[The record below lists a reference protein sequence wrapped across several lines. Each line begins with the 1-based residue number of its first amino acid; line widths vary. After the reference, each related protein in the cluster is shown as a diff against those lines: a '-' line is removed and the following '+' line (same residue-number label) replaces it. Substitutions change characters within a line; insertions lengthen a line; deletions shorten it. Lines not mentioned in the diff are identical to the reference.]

1 MTESAMPRF
10 LNPETIAKPFGY
22 THVVEATTPGRI
34 VYISGQLGLDRGGK
48 IVGTPGDFE
57 AQCVQTFENMKAALA
72 AVGLGLQHIV
82 KLNNYLI
89 DMDHLPIFRTV
100 RDRFINTA
108 APPASTL
115 VAISRLAIK
124 EALFEMEAIAI
135 APPK

>member
-57 AQCVQTFENMKAALA
+57 AQCVQTFENMKAVLA
-72 AVGLGLQHIV
+72 AVGLEFQHIV

-89 DMDHLPIFRTV
+89 DMDIFRFSGRCATV
-100 RDRFINTA
+100 SSTPQPR
-108 APPASTL
+108 PPARWSQSL
-115 VAISRLAIK
+115 GSPSRKRCSRWKRLR
-124 EALFEMEAIAI
+124 
-135 APPK
+135 

>member
-22 THVVEATTPGRI
+22 THVVDATTPGRI
-34 VYISGQLGLDRGGK
+34 VYISGQLGLDRSGK
-48 IVGTPGDFE
+48 IVGAAGDFE
-57 AQCVQTFENMKAALA
+57 AQCVQTFENMKAALE

-124 EALFEMEAIAI
+124 EALFEMEAVAI